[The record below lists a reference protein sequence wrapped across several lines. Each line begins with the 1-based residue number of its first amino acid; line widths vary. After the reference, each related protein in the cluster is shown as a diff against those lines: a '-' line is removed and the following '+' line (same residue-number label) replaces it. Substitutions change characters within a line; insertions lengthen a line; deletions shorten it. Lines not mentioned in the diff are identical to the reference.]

1 MPDILSKNSRKIPP
15 NSLGFPSLRLYL
27 QAFFLWLFNGI
38 NIFPSLPLAS
48 SMKSVHFLITW
59 EAKKITFLLH
69 FGSLTF
75 YSTVFLFFFFF
86 FFSFFFFFFSTSI
99 ISSQD
104 LIMADEASSPLFL
117 HYGKCLGAILVS
129 QPLVSE
135 NYKVKGSLF
144 LFWII
149 FFNPLNT
156 LASRAQ
162 NPSHG
167 RMNVKLGVELLNLKF
182 LSCTWIITR
191 TQKTR
196 WVMWSLVVFN
206 LDYDLTRY
214 KSATIFNGDF
224 FRFSP

>member
-1 MPDILSKNSRKIPP
+1 MVIQRHQYISLAPTGFIYEIRPLFDYLRSQENYIFAPFRILDLLFNRPP
-15 NSLGFPSLRLYL
+15 F
-27 QAFFLWLFNGI
+27 FFL
-38 NIFPSLPLAS
+38 
-48 SMKSVHFLITW
+48 
-59 EAKKITFLLH
+59 
-69 FGSLTF
+69 
-75 YSTVFLFFFFF
+75 
-86 FFSFFFFFFSTSI
+86 FFSTSI

-104 LIMADEASSPLFL
+104 LIMADEASNPLFL

-196 WVMWSLVVFN
+196 WVMWSLIVFN

-214 KSATIFNGDF
+214 KSATIFNWDF
-224 FRFSP
+224 FR